1 MSLKVNAVILYL
13 YNFKYSVI
21 MLFVS
26 LFAQQKFKILLYF
39 WDNKESNMWY
49 FVLFANKRIPDE
61 TNINNTESQLNS
73 LIYEIMPTEF
83 VLFYSNRKGLK
94 KSGAISYLNHLYSSP
109 LHLRKFILHNFAI
122 KEFIITQI
130 LTMTKESLYFFKSL
144 VTTKQHGLWSYYHVY
159 NKTFF

>member
-26 LFAQQKFKILLYF
+26 LFAQQKYKILLYF

-94 KSGAISYLNHLYSSP
+94 KIWCNFIS
-109 LHLRKFILHNFAI
+109 
-122 KEFIITQI
+122 
-130 LTMTKESLYFFKSL
+130 
-144 VTTKQHGLWSYYHVY
+144 
-159 NKTFF
+159 